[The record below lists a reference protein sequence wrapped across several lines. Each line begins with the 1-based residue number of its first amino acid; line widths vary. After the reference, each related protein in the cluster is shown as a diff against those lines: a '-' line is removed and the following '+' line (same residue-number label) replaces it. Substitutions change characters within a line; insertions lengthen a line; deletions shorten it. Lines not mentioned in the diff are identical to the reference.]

1 MKVYMKILGFAG
13 NLKSFIGPF
22 AFFSLIAGVFGV
34 LNLALL
40 KPLLDVLFD
49 QVEPDKLQA
58 ILQSTPK
65 WYDLIGHFYKQFALS
80 AIENGKLGTLR
91 FVVFTVIGVSL
102 INNLARYIS
111 NRLLEKFK
119 TSMIA
124 NLRSSVFSH
133 VMNLHLGFF
142 TNEKKGELMSRIT
155 GDVQEVE
162 NSIASSFSAVL
173 KESISLIAFLVALV
187 SLSWQLSLFA
197 VILIPVI
204 SGFLAVM
211 IKKLRTNATDSQQR
225 LSNIVSVMEE
235 AFGNMRVVKAFRA
248 ESFVSSKFN
257 HENEEYR
264 KAVYGYAK
272 KRELASPFS
281 EFSGVSAVAGLLY
294 FGGAMILNQTG
305 GLEASDFITFIAL
318 FSQITRPA
326 KDISNAFGQAQRGIV
341 AGSRILELLDK
352 QVEIQDGSKTMNF
365 EKEIDFKNVHFSYN
379 EEKEILKDINFSIPK
394 GHTVALVG
402 ASGGGKSTLAD
413 LLIRFYDVT
422 KGQITIDGV
431 NLKEIQQ
438 SSLRGEMGVVTQEP
452 MLFNDSIANN
462 IAFGRNASR
471 EEIIEAAKIANAH
484 DFIMEQP
491 EGYETNVGDRGS
503 KLSGGQKQRIS
514 IARAIVQNP
523 QILVL
528 DEATSALDT
537 ESEKLVQE
545 ALTNLMQNRTTLV
558 VAHRLST
565 IQNANQI
572 IVINNG
578 EIVERGSHQSLIEIE
593 GGYYRKLATMQEI
606 S

>member
-1 MKVYMKILGFAG
+1 MKIYMRILGFAG
-13 NLKSFIGPF
+13 NLKNFIIPF

-49 QVEPDKLQA
+49 QVSPERMQE
-58 ILQSTPK
+58 ILQSDPR
-65 WYDLIGHFYKQFALS
+65 WYDLIGHFYKGFAEN
-80 AIENGKLGTLR
+80 AIANGKLATLR
-91 FVVFTVIGVSL
+91 FVVFAVILASL
-102 INNLARYIS
+102 INNFAKYLSVRV
-111 NRLLEKFK
+111 LEKFK

-124 NLRSSVFSH
+124 NLRNRVFSH
-133 VMNLHLGFF
+133 TLSLHLGFF

-162 NSIASSFSAVL
+162 NSIASSFSAVI
-173 KESISLIAFLVALV
+173 KESISLLSFIVALVAL
-187 SLSWQLSLFA
+187 SWKLSLFA
-197 VILIPVI
+197 LLLVPVI
-204 SGFLAVM
+204 SGFLAYM

-235 AFGNMRVVKAFRA
+235 AFGSMRVVKAFRA
-248 ESFVSSKFN
+248 EKYVSDKFSN
-257 HENEEYR
+257 ENEQYR
-264 KAVYGYAK
+264 RAVYGYSK

-281 EFSGVSAVAGLLY
+281 EFSGVTAVAGLLY

-341 AGSRILELLDK
+341 AGDRILELMDRK
-352 QVEIQDGSKTMNF
+352 VEIPEGTRDMVF
-365 EKEIDFKNVHFSYN
+365 DREIIFDHVHFSYN
-379 EEKEILKDINFSIPK
+379 PEREILKNISFRIPK

-422 KGQITIDGV
+422 GGSITIDGV
-431 NLKEIQQ
+431 NIKELKQD
-438 SSLRGEMGVVTQEP
+438 SLRSGMGVVTQEP
-452 MLFNDSIANN
+452 MLFNDTIANN
-462 IAFGRNASR
+462 ISFGREVSE
-471 EEIIEAAKIANAH
+471 EEIIRAAKIANAH
-484 DFIMEQP
+484 DFILAQP
-491 EGYETNVGDRGS
+491 QGYQTNVGDRGS
-503 KLSGGQKQRIS
+503 RLSGGQKQRLS

-523 QILVL
+523 PILIL

-545 ALTNLMQNRTTLV
+545 ALTALMKNRTTLV

-565 IQNANQI
+565 IQNADNI
-572 IVINNG
+572 LVINNG
-578 EIVERGSHQSLIEIE
+578 KLVEAGTHDELMRQEN
-593 GGYYRKLATMQEI
+593 GYYRKLAGMQEL
-606 S
+606 